1 MINLDKYR
9 VFYLAAKYQ
18 NFTKAAKKLYTSQS
32 NVSQIIS
39 SLEGEL
45 ALKLFNRNGR
55 HIALSNEGKIIF
67 EEVKLALNHFDNV
80 ARLAENIKDINY
92 GSISIGASDTICR
105 HYLIDYLKA
114 FRKKY
119 PNIKIGLIN
128 KPSPRI
134 KEMVIKGEIDIGF
147 VNAMPI
153 KERDLTIYAIE
164 DIEEVFFCS
173 KKMAASLP
181 AQLSLTELSKL
192 PLVSLNKNTFTRML
206 LDNLF
211 EANQLSLVPE
221 TEVISID
228 LMIDLVAAD
237 FGIGFTHKKIIE
249 KSNLFTL
256 DVIEP
261 IPKRQLLLMHNK
273 RRSMSYATRAFISY
287 FMPKEPY

>member
-39 SLEGEL
+39 SLETEL

-55 HIALSNEGKIIF
+55 YLTLSSDGQILF

-80 ARLAENIKDINY
+80 ARLAQNIKDINY
-92 GSISIGASDTICR
+92 GSVVIGASDTICR

-114 FRKKY
+114 FRNKY
-119 PNIKIGLIN
+119 PNITINLIN

-134 KEMVIKGEIDIGF
+134 KEMVIKGELDIGF
-147 VNAMPI
+147 VNATPI
-153 KERDLTIYAIE
+153 RERDLTIRVIE

-173 KKMAASLP
+173 KRIHDLLP
-181 AQLSLTELSKL
+181 ARPSLQELANF

-206 LDNLF
+206 LDDLF
-211 EANQLSLVPE
+211 AANQLLLIPE

-228 LMIDLVAAD
+228 LMVDLVAAD

-249 KSNLFTL
+249 KRDLYTIDIL
-256 DVIEP
+256 EP

-273 RRSMSYATRAFISY
+273 KRGLSHAAKAFSGLFNRA
-287 FMPKEPY
+287 KR

>member
-18 NFTKAAKKLYTSQS
+18 NFTKTAKKLYTSQS

-39 SLEGEL
+39 SLEREL

-55 HIALSNEGKIIF
+55 YLSLSNDGKILF

-80 ARLAENIKDINY
+80 ARLAQNIKDINY

-114 FRKKY
+114 FRNKY
-119 PNIKIGLIN
+119 PNITIALIN

-147 VNAMPI
+147 VNSTPI
-153 KERDLTIYAIE
+153 REKDLTIDVIE
-164 DIEEVFFCS
+164 DIEEVFFCAKRIYDHLS
-173 KKMAASLP
+173 AQPSLK
-181 AQLSLTELSKL
+181 ELAKF
-192 PLVSLNKNTFTRML
+192 PLVCLNKNTFTRML
-206 LDNLF
+206 LDDLF
-211 EANQLSLVPE
+211 EANQLSLIAD

-228 LMIDLVAAD
+228 LMVDLVAAD

-249 KSNLFTL
+249 KSNLYIIDIL
-256 DVIEP
+256 EA

-273 RRSMSYATRAFISY
+273 KRGLSHAAKAFVS
-287 FMPKEPY
+287 FFS